1 MSKLAPASLF
11 LLAVSALVAQTAATT
26 STIQANG
33 TATISAPP
41 DQVQFTAG
49 VVTQA
54 NTAQNAAQQNAV
66 QTTAVIS
73 AIQQV
78 LASSGTVQTTAYA
91 VMPQYNNANPAAI
104 VGYTASNTLQVT
116 IYDLTSLPGKVID
129 AANQAG
135 ANNISGLTFSLQNP
149 DPVLRQALTAA
160 AKQAL
165 AHAGAIAF
173 GLGVNA
179 GAVISAQEGGTVTP
193 YAVPGVAAST
203 AATPVLTGTVT
214 VTGSVTITVQMTQ

>member
-41 DQVQFTAG
+41 DQVQLTAS

-78 LASSGTVQTTAYA
+78 LGSSGTVQTIAYA
-91 VMPQYNNANPAAI
+91 VMPQYNNANPATI

-165 AHAGAIAF
+165 AHAGAIAS

-179 GAVISAQEGGTVTP
+179 GGVISAQESESVTP
-193 YAVPGVAAST
+193 YAVPGVAASAT
-203 AATPVLTGTVT
+203 TTPVLTGTVT
-214 VTGSVTITVQMTQ
+214 VTGSVTVVVQMTQ